1 MYSPMTEL
9 NRNTAS
15 LILNGNSDITI
26 MSEIHHQFNNQYWN
40 DAIERLSH
48 FSLEEWDGNFLI
60 GEHHLNGFLNE
71 KPLHLYIVQK

>member
-1 MYSPMTEL
+1 
-9 NRNTAS
+9 
-15 LILNGNSDITI
+15 
-26 MSEIHHQFNNQYWN
+26 MSEIHHQFSNQYWN